1 MKWHSLTP
9 QQEEKSAAIVFIGGG
24 LFMLLK
30 VPMLYIVWAIPGA
43 EDAPSFEK
51 LGMESMIAGGVM
63 LIVGAALAWHAW
75 ARNSGYPR

>member
-1 MKWHSLTP
+1 MKVHSLTP
-9 QQEEKSAAIVFIGGG
+9 QQEEKSAAIAFIGAG

-30 VPMLYIVWAIPGA
+30 GPERWAVWAIPGA
-43 EDAPSFEK
+43 ENAPSFEK
-51 LGMESMIAGGVM
+51 LGMELMIAGGVM